1 MEPNVFIPTNYT
13 DAGKILG
20 LFYPRNAL
28 EAVTL
33 GVPLT
38 LLILLSSPFSL
49 TVTIFL
55 CVTVVV
61 PVCGFCLFGIHDYSL
76 FTFIRIYLIWR

>member
-33 GVPLT
+33 GGSANPTYFIELSVQSNCHNFFVCNGCRSRMRILSFWNPRLQ
-38 LLILLSSPFSL
+38 LIYIYSY
-49 TVTIFL
+49 
-55 CVTVVV
+55 
-61 PVCGFCLFGIHDYSL
+61 LFDL
-76 FTFIRIYLIWR
+76 A